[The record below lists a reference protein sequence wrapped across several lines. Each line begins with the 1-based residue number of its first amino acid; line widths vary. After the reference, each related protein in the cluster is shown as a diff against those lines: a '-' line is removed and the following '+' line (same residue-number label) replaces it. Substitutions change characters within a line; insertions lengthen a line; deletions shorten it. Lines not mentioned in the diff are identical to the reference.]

1 MSRSTPTISEVG
13 PGVFSV
19 STPLTN
25 WYLVR
30 EGRDLTLVDGGYPGD
45 AADVLTSIEQIG
57 HSWTDV
63 HAVLVTHA
71 HVDHIG
77 GLTLLLQRAPEVQVL
92 LDPLEVAHAHRQY
105 LEQVSV
111 GTVLAQA
118 WRPRVARWAVQAIRR
133 GGTND
138 AHLPTAVSFGV
149 GGGGIGDA
157 GSGALDTPGAPVPVP
172 THGHTSGHSAFF
184 LPERGVVL
192 TGDALVTAHPTS
204 AVRGAQLLPGFFHHD
219 TDAAITAL
227 SCLSGLAADLVL
239 PGHGPAARG
248 PVSDAVDKALKG
260 VPAPSRSL

>member
-1 MSRSTPTISEVG
+1 MSRSTPVVSEVG
-13 PGVFSV
+13 SGVFSV

-30 EGRDLTLVDGGYPGD
+30 EGRDLTLVDGGYPAD
-45 AADVLTSIEQIG
+45 AADVLASIERIG
-57 HSWTDV
+57 HHRSDV

-77 GLTLLLQRAPEVQVL
+77 GLTLLLQQAPEMQVL

-138 AHLPTAVSFGV
+138 ARLPTSVSFDV
-149 GGGGIGDA
+149 RGGADG
-157 GSGALDTPGAPVPVP
+157 GALDIPGAPVPVP

-204 AVRGAQLLPGFFHHD
+204 AVRGPQLLPDFFHHD
-219 TDAAITAL
+219 PKAAVTAL
-227 SCLSGLAADLVL
+227 SRLSGLAADLVL
-239 PGHGPAARG
+239 PGHGLAVLG
-248 PVSDAVDKALKG
+248 PVSGLVEAVLEG
-260 VPAPSRSL
+260 GTRSTVATR